1 MISSPSF
8 ARLAARLQQSGFVPE
23 PWFDGAPR
31 FSEEPLRL
39 TTDERDVL
47 YRAAEEVTAAFQA
60 LCELCSERLELVDD
74 ELGLSPAQR
83 LMWSAS
89 LPLWHGMAR
98 ADAFVTDEGVQVCE
112 LNCDTPTGQPEAV
125 VSSALALDDWSA
137 AGVVRHDQRDTSLDD
152 PNVALGA
159 RIVRMVSD
167 LLAAQARPTHLRSV
181 GIVYPTELTEDLG
194 MISLLQRWLE
204 AAGFRVTIGSPFNL
218 TDGGPSGVRLF
229 DEPCDVI
236 YRHYKTDWWGEREPV
251 WADAEPIPDDRPLAR
266 PLALLLR
273 GVVEGRLTVVNP
285 FGAVVPQNKRSL
297 ALLWEH
303 LDELPAEARRAVR
316 RYLPPTHRLERL
328 PTAQLLDERERWVL
342 KSDYGCEG
350 EEVVIGAECPPED
363 WAAALRQAR
372 PRRWVAQRRFEPR
385 RDERGCAMN
394 HGVYVIAGAA
404 CGLLCRAQV
413 GATDCAALVVPVLV
427 EAS

>member
-1 MISSPSF
+1 MIPSPSF

-23 PWFDGAPR
+23 PWFDGVPR

-39 TTDERDVL
+39 AAAERDRL
-47 YRAAEEVTAAFQA
+47 YRAAEEVTVAFQA

-83 LMWSAS
+83 LMWSTS

-98 ADAFVTDEGVQVCE
+98 ADAFVTDDGIRICE

-125 VSSALALDDWSA
+125 VSSALALEEHPDA
-137 AGVVRHDQRDTSLDD
+137 RLDD

-159 RIVRMVSD
+159 RIVRMVDD
-167 LLAAQARPTHLRSV
+167 LLAAQTRPTHLRSIGV
-181 GIVYPTELTEDLG
+181 IYPTELTEDLG
-194 MISLLQRWLE
+194 MIALLRRWLE

-218 TDGGPSGVRLF
+218 TAGGPSGVRLF

-251 WADAEPIPDDRPLAR
+251 WADAEPIPDARPLAL

-285 FGAVVPQNKRSL
+285 FGAVVPQNKRAM
-297 ALLWEH
+297 ALLWDH
-303 LDELPAEARRAVR
+303 LAELPVEAQTAVR
-316 RYLPPTHRLERL
+316 RYLPRTHLLECL
-328 PTAQLLDERERWVL
+328 PAARLLDEREGWVL

-350 EEVVIGAECPPED
+350 EEVVIGAACPPED
-363 WAAALRQAR
+363 WAEALRQAR
-372 PRRWVAQRRFEPR
+372 PGRWVAQRRFEPR
-385 RDERGCAMN
+385 QDVHGRATN
-394 HGVYVIAGAA
+394 HGVYVVAGEA
-404 CGLLCRAQV
+404 CGLLCRAQS
-413 GATDCAALVVPVLV
+413 GATDCAALVVPALV
-427 EAS
+427 EAP